1 MTDAQKVERWID
13 RFPLLQALSPAHL
26 QIARG
31 TVHFPVLD
39 AGSIAYELNGECANY
54 LMCLEGRT
62 RIFRMSEGGREV
74 LIYKVGPGGTCPLTT
89 KCLLSGGTFPAQ
101 SVAEER
107 TELAA
112 LPVGTFQ
119 HLIGDSAAFRRF
131 VMDDYTRLMSGLFT
145 LIDEVAFAPLKQ
157 RLAQR
162 LLAEADPRGV
172 AAVTHQKL
180 ADDVGSVREVVSRIL
195 AQWAE
200 AGLIELRRGAVEIV
214 DRTRLE
220 AAGRR

>member
-13 RFPLLQALSPAHL
+13 RFPLLRALSPAHL

-39 AGSIAYELNGECANY
+39 AGAIAYELDGECANY

-74 LIYKVGPGGTCPLTT
+74 LIYKVGPGGTCALTT
-89 KCLLSGGTFPAQ
+89 QCLLSGGTFPAQ

-112 LPVGTFQ
+112 LPVSTFQ
-119 HLIGDSAAFRRF
+119 HLMGESAAFRSF

-157 RLAQR
+157 RLVQR
-162 LLAEADPRGV
+162 LLAESEPRGI

-200 AGLIELRRGAVEIV
+200 AGLIELRRGAVEII
-214 DRTRLE
+214 DRASLA

>member
-13 RFPLLQALSPAHL
+13 RFPLIQVLSPPHL
-26 QIARG
+26 QLARG
-31 TVHFPVLD
+31 TVQFPMLE
-39 AGSIAYELNGECANY
+39 AGATAYELDGECANY

-62 RIFRMSEGGREV
+62 RIFRMSENGREV
-74 LIYKVGPGGTCPLTT
+74 LIYKVGPGGTCALTT
-89 KCLLSGGTFPAQ
+89 QCLLSGGTFPAQ

-112 LPVGTFQ
+112 LPVSTFQ
-119 HLIGDSAAFRRF
+119 HLMEDSSAFRSF

-162 LLAEADPRGV
+162 LLAEGDLRSV
-172 AAVTHQKL
+172 VAVTHQKL
-180 ADDVGSVREVVSRIL
+180 ADDIGSVREVVSRIL

-200 AGLIELRRGAVEIV
+200 AGMIELRRGAVEIV
-214 DRTRLE
+214 ERVSLAT
-220 AAGRR
+220 AGKR